1 MSKGRYLYRRDG
13 SRIFFKMKGYLKF
26 TESFGLDHL
35 IDELLEQ
42 DIDQA
47 LIDLNEV
54 SYIDSTNLGII
65 ARIAEAMRRRN
76 KSLTIYSENDDVN
89 DILASVG
96 FDKVCVILK
105 HHEDVRNLAEVASLE
120 VQGRE
125 MAESMIR
132 AHRKLIEMNEA
143 NKEVFQDI
151 IELME
156 EDARKYYQE

>member
-105 HHEDVRNLAEVASLE
+105 HHEDVRNLAEVARLD

>member
-35 IDELLEQ
+35 IDELLDE

-65 ARIAEAMRRRN
+65 ARIAEAMRRRK

-105 HHEDVRNLAEVASLE
+105 QHEDVRNLAEVASLD

-132 AHRKLIEMNEA
+132 AHRKLIEMNDA

>member
-13 SRIFFKMKGYLKF
+13 ARVFFKMKGYLKF

-35 IDELLEQ
+35 IDTLLGQE
-42 DIDQA
+42 IDQV
-47 LIDLNEV
+47 LIDLNDV
-54 SYIDSTNLGII
+54 TYIDSTNLGII
-65 ARIAEAMRRRN
+65 ARIAEAMRQK
-76 KSLTIYSENDDVN
+76 KSTLTIFSGNDDVN

-96 FDKVCVILK
+96 FDKVCLILNE
-105 HHEDVRNLAEVASLE
+105 HEDLRNLEEISSLD
-120 VQGRE
+120 VQGKE

-132 AHRKLIEMNEA
+132 AHRKLIEMNDGNREI
-143 NKEVFQDI
+143 FQDI